1 MDRKHIIIKEA
12 RENNLKSVSLTLPK
26 EELIVFTGVSGSG
39 KTTLAFDTIYM
50 EGQRRYV
57 ESLSS
62 YARQFLGNIEK
73 PDVES
78 IEGLSPAISI
88 DQKSTSHNPRST
100 VGTVTEIYDYLRL
113 LYARVGVPYCPTHH
127 EPILSF
133 TVSQI
138 VQVISQLPLQTKLHI
153 LAPLVQNE
161 KGTHKDTFTK
171 IKTSGF
177 ERVRVNGAFYRLDE
191 VPVLDKNKK
200 HVIDI
205 VIDRLIVNPESRTR
219 LFDAVTLALD
229 WSKGYVVAFDGNKDH
244 LFSSHHA
251 CKYCGFS
258 VPQLEPR
265 LFSFN
270 APSGSCPDCHGLGIK
285 READV
290 QRIIPDMGLSIQQGG
305 VNFYKNM
312 IGTTNLYWQ
321 EFKKLCELYQIPLDM
336 PLAKLSKEQLKVIL
350 FGSPKMHQ
358 YQLQSA
364 SGNIM
369 NRFDFIEG
377 IKIKLERLYHETQS
391 EGMRE
396 LYERYFTDRE
406 CTTCKGARLNPQVL
420 SVKVG
425 KKNIDESTRMS
436 MLEFIDWMKTT
447 EASMSESHRTIARLV
462 IKEILSRAGFLMNVG
477 LDYLTLSRMAMTLS
491 GGEAQRIR
499 LATQIGSQ
507 LTGVLYV
514 LDEPSIGLH
523 QRDNRR
529 LINTLKTMRDLGNT
543 VIVVEHD
550 EETMREADFI
560 VDIGPGAGA
569 QGGEVVAQGRIED
582 IIASPRSITGQ
593 YLSGKKS
600 IPLPKQHQPGNGK
613 FINIIGAQANNL
625 KKINVKI
632 PLAKLVVVTGVSG
645 SGKSTLINDILYE
658 QILKE
663 LNDADVNPGKHTR
676 IEGLQH
682 LDKVINISQEPIG
695 RTPRSNPATYT
706 KVFDEIRDLFSETLE
721 AKTRGFD
728 KGRFSFNVPGG
739 RCETCQGDGVK
750 RIPMNFLPDVYVKC
764 EACEGK
770 RYNEETLMVY
780 FKDKNIHDV
789 LELTVDDAQV
799 FFNQRVEIARRLKT
813 LHEVGLGYMKLGQS
827 ATTLSGGEAQRV
839 KLAFELQKRPT
850 GKTLYILDEPTTGL
864 HIDDVARLVR
874 VLQAIVAQ
882 GDSVLVIE
890 HNLDVIKVADHVID
904 LGPEGGHRG
913 GEVVAEGT
921 PEEVSK
927 VKASFTGQFL
937 KPYLK

>member
-290 QRIIPDMGLSIQQGG
+290 QRIIPDMSLSIQQGG
-305 VNFYKNM
+305 INFYKNM